1 MNKFR
6 RKTIIFAVLVALG
19 GGVYQYFR
27 PYNPSP
33 QTLTP
38 SQQVA
43 MNKINAEMKPYCV
56 GRYMLDLPSSFTA
69 YNDSAP
75 LDNNI
80 WAAVISRPEDM
91 YKTYLATKKMYRPGF
106 VQLIALREKVL
117 QNSKTVDA
125 QDMPFLKKVWPLPDG
140 MDGVIFERN
149 ENESVADAMRILE
162 GYLYTNGVVIKLQK
176 QTVND
181 SSPVYNQQRNGDPIQ
196 NYVARDVSQMQSL
209 MARISGRDNDVIPT
223 KPGSCITHAFI
234 ATDPT
239 ARDREDINIGLISNT
254 LDNIRVVVSN
264 DNFTREE
271 NTVLDRMG
279 EIKSNISRSRGGIE
293 RKGAFSVNGLQAQE
307 FLATGLQEDND
318 EPRYQFE
325 MYINEMTASYK
336 APGFML
342 TLDNQRMSPTS
353 YSKEEIIA
361 FWDEISRSVRLRP
374 GTF

>member
-1 MNKFR
+1 MNKI
-6 RKTIIFAVLVALG
+6 KKKAIIVAALIVAG
-19 GGVYQYFR
+19 YGLYQYFR

-33 QTLTP
+33 QTLTS
-38 SQQVA
+38 SQQEA

-75 LDNNI
+75 LDENI

-91 YKTYLATKKMYRPGF
+91 YKTYLVTKKMYRPGF
-106 VQLIALREKVL
+106 VQLLARREGELREGHTIRSE
-117 QNSKTVDA
+117 N
-125 QDMPFLKKVWPLPDG
+125 MPFLKKIWQLQNG
-140 MDGVIFERN
+140 LDGVIFERN
-149 ENESVADAMRILE
+149 TNESAADAMRVLE

-181 SSPVYNQQRNGDPIQ
+181 SASRYERQRNGDPIQ

-209 MARISGRDNDVIPT
+209 IARISGRDNDVIPT

-279 EIKSNISRSRGGIE
+279 EIKSNISRSRGDIE

-342 TLDNQRMSPTS
+342 TLDNQRMPPTS

-361 FWDEISRSVRLRP
+361 FWDEISRSVRVRP
-374 GTF
+374 GAF

>member
-1 MNKFR
+1 MNKIKQ
-6 RKTIIFAVLVALG
+6 KTMILGAFIVAG
-19 GGVYQYFR
+19 YGFYQYFR
-27 PYNPSP
+27 PYDPSP
-33 QTLTP
+33 QTLTS
-38 SQQVA
+38 SQQIA

-69 YNDSAP
+69 YNDAAP

-91 YKTYLATKKMYRPGF
+91 YKTYLATKKMYHPGF
-106 VQLIALREKVL
+106 VQLIALREKAL
-117 QNSKTVDA
+117 QNSKTKDA
-125 QDMPFLKKVWPLPDG
+125 QDMPFLKKVWPLPAG

-149 ENESVADAMRILE
+149 ENGGVADAMRILE
-162 GYLYTNGVVIKLQK
+162 GYLYTNGVVIKFQK

-181 SSPVYNQQRNGDPIQ
+181 SASRYERQRNGDPIQ
-196 NYVARDVSQMQSL
+196 NYVASDVSQMQSL
-209 MARISGRDNDVIPT
+209 MARISGRDNNVIPT

-239 ARDREDINIGLISNT
+239 ARDQEDINIGLISNT
-254 LDNIRVVVSN
+254 FDNIRVAVSN

-279 EIKSNISRSRGGIE
+279 EIESNITRSRGGIE
-293 RKGAFSVNGLQAQE
+293 RKGAFSMNGLQAQE

-318 EPRYQFE
+318 EPRYNFE

-342 TLDNQRMSPTS
+342 TLDNQRMPPTS

-361 FWDEISRSVRLRP
+361 FWDTISRSVRVRP
-374 GTF
+374 GAF

>member
-1 MNKFR
+1 MDKFR
-6 RKTIIFAVLVALG
+6 RKAIIFAVLVALG

-33 QTLTP
+33 QTLTS

-75 LDNNI
+75 LDDNI
-80 WAAVISRPEDM
+80 WAAVTSRPEDT
-91 YKTYLATKKMYRPGF
+91 YKTYLATKKMYHPGF

-162 GYLYTNGVVIKLQK
+162 GYLYTNGVVIKFQK
-176 QTVND
+176 QTIND
-181 SSPVYNQQRNGDPIQ
+181 SSSVYNKQRRGRPAR

-239 ARDREDINIGLISNT
+239 AREREDINIGLISNT
-254 LDNIRVVVSN
+254 FDNIRVVVSN

>member
-1 MNKFR
+1 MDKFR
-6 RKTIIFAVLVALG
+6 RKAIIFAVLVALG

-33 QTLTP
+33 QTLTS

-75 LDNNI
+75 LDDNI
-80 WAAVISRPEDM
+80 WAAVTSRPEDT
-91 YKTYLATKKMYRPGF
+91 YKTYLATKKMYHPGF

-117 QNSKTVDA
+117 QNSKTIDA

-162 GYLYTNGVVIKLQK
+162 GYLYTNGVVIKFQK
-176 QTVND
+176 QTIND
-181 SSPVYNQQRNGDPIQ
+181 SSSVYNKQRRGRPAR

-239 ARDREDINIGLISNT
+239 AREREDINIGLISNT
-254 LDNIRVVVSN
+254 FDNIRVVVSN

>member
-6 RKTIIFAVLVALG
+6 RKTITFAVLVALG

-209 MARISGRDNDVIPT
+209 MARMSGRDNDVIPT

-239 ARDREDINIGLISNT
+239 AREREDINIGLISNT
-254 LDNIRVVVSN
+254 FDNIRVVVSN

>member
-1 MNKFR
+1 MNKIKQ
-6 RKTIIFAVLVALG
+6 KTMILGAFIVAG
-19 GGVYQYFR
+19 YGFYQYFR
-27 PYNPSP
+27 PYDPSP
-33 QTLTP
+33 QTLTS
-38 SQQVA
+38 SQQIA

-69 YNDSAP
+69 YNDAAP
-75 LDNNI
+75 LDDNI

-91 YKTYLATKKMYRPGF
+91 YKTYLATKKMYHPGF
-106 VQLIALREKVL
+106 VQLIALREKAL
-117 QNSKTVDA
+117 QNSKTIDA
-125 QDMPFLKKVWPLPDG
+125 QDMPFLKKVWPLPAG

-149 ENESVADAMRILE
+149 ENGGVADAMRILE
-162 GYLYTNGVVIKLQK
+162 GYLYTNGVVIKFQK

-181 SSPVYNQQRNGDPIQ
+181 SASRYERQRNGDPIQ
-196 NYVARDVSQMQSL
+196 NYVASDVSQMQSL
-209 MARISGRDNDVIPT
+209 MARISGRDNNVIPT

-239 ARDREDINIGLISNT
+239 ARDQEDINIGLISNT
-254 LDNIRVVVSN
+254 FDNIRVAVSN

-279 EIKSNISRSRGGIE
+279 EIESNITRSRGGIE
-293 RKGAFSVNGLQAQE
+293 RKGAFSMNGLQAQE

-318 EPRYQFE
+318 EPRYNFE

-342 TLDNQRMSPTS
+342 TLDNQRMPPTS

-361 FWDEISRSVRLRP
+361 FWDTISRSVRVRP
-374 GTF
+374 GAF

>member
-1 MNKFR
+1 MDKFR
-6 RKTIIFAVLVALG
+6 RKAIIFAVLVALG

-33 QTLTP
+33 QTLTS

-75 LDNNI
+75 LDENI

-91 YKTYLATKKMYRPGF
+91 YKTYLVTKKMYRPGF

-117 QNSKTVDA
+117 QNSKTIDA

-162 GYLYTNGVVIKLQK
+162 GYLYTNGVVIKFQK
-176 QTVND
+176 QTIND
-181 SSPVYNQQRNGDPIQ
+181 SSSVYNKQRRGRPAR

-239 ARDREDINIGLISNT
+239 AREREDINIGLISNT
-254 LDNIRVVVSN
+254 FDNIRVVVSN

-279 EIKSNISRSRGGIE
+279 EIKSNISRSRGDIE

-342 TLDNQRMSPTS
+342 TLDNQRMPPTS

-361 FWDEISRSVRLRP
+361 FWDEISRSVRVRP
-374 GTF
+374 GAF

>member
-1 MNKFR
+1 MDKIK
-6 RKTIIFAVLVALG
+6 RKVIIFAVLFALG
-19 GGVYQYFR
+19 FGVYQYFR

-33 QTLTP
+33 QTLTS
-38 SQQVA
+38 SQQVT

-69 YNDSAP
+69 YNDAAP

-91 YKTYLATKKMYRPGF
+91 YKTYLATKKMYHPGF
-106 VQLIALREKVL
+106 VQLIALREKAL
-117 QNSKTVDA
+117 QNSKTIDA
-125 QDMPFLKKVWPLPDG
+125 QDMPFLKKVWPLPTG

-149 ENESVADAMRILE
+149 ENGGAADAMRILE
-162 GYLYTNGVVIKLQK
+162 GYIYSNGVVIKFQK

-181 SSPVYNQQRNGDPIQ
+181 SASRYERQRNGDPIQ
-196 NYVARDVSQMQSL
+196 NYVTSDVSQMQSL
-209 MARISGRDNDVIPT
+209 MTRISGRDNDFIPT

-239 ARDREDINIGLISNT
+239 AREQEDINIGLISATFN
-254 LDNIRVVVSN
+254 NIRVALST
-264 DNFTREE
+264 DNFTCEE
-271 NTVLDRMG
+271 NTMLDRMG
-279 EIKSNISRSRGGIE
+279 EITSNISRSRGGIE

-318 EPRYQFE
+318 ESRYNFE

-336 APGFML
+336 TPGFIL
-342 TLDNQRMSPTS
+342 TLDNQRMPPTS
-353 YSKEEIIA
+353 YSKGEIIA
-361 FWDEISRSVRLRP
+361 FWDTISRSVRVRP
-374 GTF
+374 GAF

>member
-1 MNKFR
+1 MNKI
-6 RKTIIFAVLVALG
+6 KKKAIIVAALIVAG
-19 GGVYQYFR
+19 YGLYQYFR

-33 QTLTP
+33 QTLTS
-38 SQQVA
+38 SQQEA

-75 LDNNI
+75 LDENI

-91 YKTYLATKKMYRPGF
+91 YKTYLVTKKMYRPGF
-106 VQLIALREKVL
+106 VQLLARREGELREGHTIRSE
-117 QNSKTVDA
+117 N
-125 QDMPFLKKVWPLPDG
+125 MPFLKKIWQLQNG
-140 MDGVIFERN
+140 LDGVIFERN
-149 ENESVADAMRILE
+149 TNESAADAMRVLE

-181 SSPVYNQQRNGDPIQ
+181 SASRYERQRNGDPIQ

-239 ARDREDINIGLISNT
+239 AREREDINIGLISNT
-254 LDNIRVVVSN
+254 FDNIRVVVSN

>member
-1 MNKFR
+1 MNNRMKKAALAAAF
-6 RKTIIFAVLVALG
+6 IVAGYGL
-19 GGVYQYFR
+19 YQYFR

-38 SQQVA
+38 AQQVA

-69 YNDSAP
+69 YNDAAP

-80 WAAVISRPEDM
+80 WAAVISRPENT
-91 YKTYLATKKMYRPGF
+91 YKTYLATKRMYHPGF
-106 VQLIALREKVL
+106 VQLVALREKAL
-117 QNSKTVDA
+117 QNRKTIDA

-149 ENESVADAMRILE
+149 NNEGTADFIRILE

-176 QTVND
+176 QTIND
-181 SSPVYNQQRNGDPIQ
+181 SSPVYNEQRRGRP
-196 NYVARDVSQMQSL
+196 ARNHVSNDISQMQSL
-209 MARISGRDNDVIPT
+209 MARMSGRDNNVIPT
-223 KPGSCITHAFI
+223 TPGSCITHAFI

-239 ARDREDINIGLISNT
+239 ERDREDINIGLISNT
-254 LDNIRVVVSN
+254 FDNIRVVISS

-342 TLDNQRMSPTS
+342 TLSNHRMPPAS

-361 FWDEISRSVRLRP
+361 FWDTISRSVRVRP
-374 GTF
+374 GAF

>member
-6 RKTIIFAVLVALG
+6 RKTITFAVLVALG

-75 LDNNI
+75 LGNNI

-162 GYLYTNGVVIKLQK
+162 GYLYTNGVVIKFQK
-176 QTVND
+176 QTIND
-181 SSPVYNQQRNGDPIQ
+181 SSSVYNKQRRGRPAR

-239 ARDREDINIGLISNT
+239 AREREDINIGLISNT
-254 LDNIRVVVSN
+254 FDNIRVVVSN

>member
-1 MNKFR
+1 MDKFR
-6 RKTIIFAVLVALG
+6 RKAIIFAVLVALG

-33 QTLTP
+33 QTLTS

-75 LDNNI
+75 LDENI

-91 YKTYLATKKMYRPGF
+91 YKTYLVTKKMYRPGF

-117 QNSKTVDA
+117 QNSKTIDA

-162 GYLYTNGVVIKLQK
+162 GYLYTNGVVIKFQK
-176 QTVND
+176 QTIND
-181 SSPVYNQQRNGDPIQ
+181 SSSVYNKQRRGRPAR

>member
-1 MNKFR
+1 MDKFR
-6 RKTIIFAVLVALG
+6 RKAIIFAVLVALG

-33 QTLTP
+33 QTLTS

-75 LDNNI
+75 LDENI

-91 YKTYLATKKMYRPGF
+91 YKTYLVTKKMYRPGF

-117 QNSKTVDA
+117 QNSKTIDA

-342 TLDNQRMSPTS
+342 TLDNQRMPPTS

>member
-239 ARDREDINIGLISNT
+239 AREREDINIGLISNT
-254 LDNIRVVVSN
+254 FDNIRVVVSN

>member
-1 MNKFR
+1 MNKI
-6 RKTIIFAVLVALG
+6 KKKAIIVAALIVAG
-19 GGVYQYFR
+19 YGLYQYFR

-33 QTLTP
+33 QTLTS
-38 SQQVA
+38 SQQEA

-75 LDNNI
+75 LDENI

-91 YKTYLATKKMYRPGF
+91 YKTYLVTKKMYRPGF
-106 VQLIALREKVL
+106 VQLLARREGELREGHTIRSE
-117 QNSKTVDA
+117 N
-125 QDMPFLKKVWPLPDG
+125 MPFLKKIWQLQNG
-140 MDGVIFERN
+140 LDGVIFERN
-149 ENESVADAMRILE
+149 TNESAADAMRVLE

-181 SSPVYNQQRNGDPIQ
+181 SASRYERQRNGDPIQ

-239 ARDREDINIGLISNT
+239 AREREDINIGLISNT
-254 LDNIRVVVSN
+254 FDNIRVVVSN

-342 TLDNQRMSPTS
+342 TLDNQRMPPTS

-361 FWDEISRSVRLRP
+361 FWDEISRSVRVRP
-374 GTF
+374 GAF

>member
-1 MNKFR
+1 MNKI
-6 RKTIIFAVLVALG
+6 KKKAIIVAALIVAG
-19 GGVYQYFR
+19 YGLYQYFR

-75 LDNNI
+75 LDDNI
-80 WAAVISRPEDM
+80 WAAVTSRPEDT
-91 YKTYLATKKMYRPGF
+91 YKTYLATKKMYHPGF

-117 QNSKTVDA
+117 QNSKTIDA

-140 MDGVIFERN
+140 MDGVIFEMN

-239 ARDREDINIGLISNT
+239 AREREDINIGLISNT
-254 LDNIRVVVSN
+254 FDNIRVVVSN

-361 FWDEISRSVRLRP
+361 FWDEISRSVRVRP
-374 GTF
+374 GAF

>member
-1 MNKFR
+1 MNNIKQ
-6 RKTIIFAVLVALG
+6 KAIILVVFIVAGYGL
-19 GGVYQYFR
+19 YQYFR

-38 SQQVA
+38 AQQEA
-43 MNKINAEMKPYCV
+43 MNKINTEMKPYCV
-56 GRYMLDLPSSFTA
+56 GRYMLDLPSSFKAYSETA
-69 YNDSAP
+69 S
-75 LDNNI
+75 LDKNI
-80 WAAVISRPEDM
+80 WAAVISRPEDT
-91 YKTYLATKKMYRPGF
+91 YKTYLATKKMYHPGF
-106 VQLIALREKVL
+106 VQLIALREKAL
-117 QNSKTVDA
+117 RESETIDA
-125 QDMPFLKKVWPLPDG
+125 QDMPFLKKVWPLPSG

-149 ENESVADAMRILE
+149 DNEGTADFIRILE
-162 GYLYTNGVVIKLQK
+162 GYLYTNGTVIKFQK
-176 QTVND
+176 QTIND
-181 SSPVYNQQRNGDPIQ
+181 SSSIYNEQRRGRPPR
-196 NYVARDVSQMQSL
+196 NYVAGDVSQMQSL
-209 MARISGRDNDVIPT
+209 MARISGRDNDAIPT
-223 KPGSCITHAFI
+223 DPGSCITHAFI

-239 ARDREDINIGLISNT
+239 AREREDINIGLISNT
-254 LDNIRVVVSN
+254 FDNIRVAVSN

-336 APGFML
+336 TPGFML

-353 YSKEEIIA
+353 YSKEKIIA
-361 FWDEISRSVRLRP
+361 FWDTISRSVRVRP
-374 GTF
+374 GAF

>member
-1 MNKFR
+1 MNKI
-6 RKTIIFAVLVALG
+6 KKKAIIVAALIVAG
-19 GGVYQYFR
+19 YGLYQYLR

-75 LDNNI
+75 LDENI

-91 YKTYLATKKMYRPGF
+91 YKTYLVTKKMYRPGF

-117 QNSKTVDA
+117 QNSKTIDA

-342 TLDNQRMSPTS
+342 TLDNQRMPPTS

>member
-1 MNKFR
+1 MDKIK
-6 RKTIIFAVLVALG
+6 RKVIIFAVLFALG
-19 GGVYQYFR
+19 FGVYQYFR

-33 QTLTP
+33 QTLTS
-38 SQQVA
+38 SQQVT

-69 YNDSAP
+69 YNDAAP

-91 YKTYLATKKMYRPGF
+91 YKTYLATKKMYHPGF
-106 VQLIALREKVL
+106 VQLIALREKAL
-117 QNSKTVDA
+117 QNSKTIDA
-125 QDMPFLKKVWPLPDG
+125 QDMPFLKKVWPLPTG

-149 ENESVADAMRILE
+149 ENGGAADAMRILE
-162 GYLYTNGVVIKLQK
+162 GYIYSNGVVIKFQK

-181 SSPVYNQQRNGDPIQ
+181 SASHYERQRNGDPIQ
-196 NYVARDVSQMQSL
+196 NYVTSDVSQMQSL
-209 MARISGRDNDVIPT
+209 MTRISGRDNDFIPT

-239 ARDREDINIGLISNT
+239 ARDQEDINIGLISSTFN
-254 LDNIRVVVSN
+254 NIRVALST

-271 NTVLDRMG
+271 NTMLDRMG
-279 EIKSNISRSRGGIE
+279 EITSNISRSRGGIE

-318 EPRYQFE
+318 EPRYNFE

-336 APGFML
+336 TPGFIL
-342 TLDNQRMSPTS
+342 TLDNQRMPPTS
-353 YSKEEIIA
+353 YSKGEIIA
-361 FWDEISRSVRLRP
+361 FWDTISRSVRVRP
-374 GTF
+374 GAF

>member
-1 MNKFR
+1 MDKIK
-6 RKTIIFAVLVALG
+6 RKAIIFVVLFALG
-19 GGVYQYFR
+19 FGVYQYFR
-27 PYNPSP
+27 PYDPSP
-33 QTLTP
+33 QTLTS

-43 MNKINAEMKPYCV
+43 MNKINAEMKPYCA

-69 YNDSAP
+69 YNDAAP

-80 WAAVISRPEDM
+80 WAAVISRPEDI
-91 YKTYLATKKMYRPGF
+91 YKTYLATKKMYHPAF
-106 VQLIALREKVL
+106 VQLIALREKAL
-117 QNSKTVDA
+117 QNSKTIDA
-125 QDMPFLKKVWPLPDG
+125 RDMPFLKKVWPLPTG

-149 ENESVADAMRILE
+149 ENGGAADAMRILE
-162 GYLYTNGVVIKLQK
+162 GYLYTNGVVIKFQK

-181 SSPVYNQQRNGDPIQ
+181 SASRYERQRNGDPIQ
-196 NYVARDVSQMQSL
+196 NYAASDVSQMKSL

-223 KPGSCITHAFI
+223 EPGSCITHAFI

-239 ARDREDINIGLISNT
+239 ARDQEDINIGLISRT
-254 LDNIRVVVSN
+254 FDNIRVAVST

-279 EIKSNISRSRGGIE
+279 EITSNISRSRGGIE

-318 EPRYQFE
+318 EPRYNFE

-336 APGFML
+336 TPGFIL
-342 TLDNQRMSPTS
+342 TLDNQRMPPTS

-361 FWDEISRSVRLRP
+361 FWDTISRSVRVRP
-374 GTF
+374 GAF